1 LLIRLASVIRATDPD
16 GALQEVK
23 MRSRKKH
30 SKPAVAPLRIEDCWI
45 RRPEAA
51 AHLGI
56 SPSLLEKLDA
66 LGDGPLCARIGRV
79 RIYKRS
85 ILDQY
90 AAERSQ
96 ASTNTPQK

>member
-1 LLIRLASVIRATDPD
+1 MNIKQTKRASAKSAGTP
-16 GALQEVK
+16 GNEPT
-23 MRSRKKH
+23 
-30 SKPAVAPLRIEDCWI
+30 PAPRIEDCWL

-90 AAERSQ
+90 AADRSQ
-96 ASTNTPQK
+96 SNNANPSK

>member
-1 LLIRLASVIRATDPD
+1 MSN
-16 GALQEVK
+16 
-23 MRSRKKH
+23 RKKY
-30 SKPAVAPLRIEDCWI
+30 PAAEKKCKADAARAPRIEDCWL

-66 LGDGPLCARIGRV
+66 LGDGPPCARLGRV

-85 ILDQY
+85 TLDQY
-90 AAERSQ
+90 AADRLFNSGM
-96 ASTNTPQK
+96 S

>member
-1 LLIRLASVIRATDPD
+1 M
-16 GALQEVK
+16 K
-23 MRSRKKH
+23 
-30 SKPAVAPLRIEDCWI
+30 SKTTRREIAEPSAAPQRVEDSWL

-85 ILDQY
+85 TLDQY
-90 AAERSQ
+90 AADRSQ
-96 ASTNTPQK
+96 TNNANPSK

>member
-1 LLIRLASVIRATDPD
+1 
-16 GALQEVK
+16 

-30 SKPAVAPLRIEDCWI
+30 SEPAARPEREAKADPAPQAPRIEDCWL

-85 ILDQY
+85 TLDQY
-90 AAERSQ
+90 AADRSQ
-96 ASTNTPQK
+96 SKTPNPAT

>member
-1 LLIRLASVIRATDPD
+1 MKSKNTR
-16 GALQEVK
+16 
-23 MRSRKKH
+23 RKIAKL
-30 SKPAVAPLRIEDCWI
+30 PAAPPRIEDCWL

-85 ILDQY
+85 TLDQY

-96 ASTNTPQK
+96 SKNPNPAK

>member
-1 LLIRLASVIRATDPD
+1 
-16 GALQEVK
+16 
-23 MRSRKKH
+23 MRSHKKH
-30 SKPAVAPLRIEDCWI
+30 SKPDVAPGCEEMANAAPPRIEDCWL

-85 ILDQY
+85 TLDQY
-90 AAERSQ
+90 AADRSQ
-96 ASTNTPQK
+96 TNNANPET